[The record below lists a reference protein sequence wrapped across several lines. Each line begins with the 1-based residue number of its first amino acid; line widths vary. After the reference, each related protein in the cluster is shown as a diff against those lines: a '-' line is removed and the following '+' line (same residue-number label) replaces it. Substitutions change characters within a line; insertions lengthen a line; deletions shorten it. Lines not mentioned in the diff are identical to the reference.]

1 MYTTSEQ
8 HKVANIA
15 TRKRDKKDTEVI
27 KEYLYDRNPF
37 NSEAILKSNTSGV
50 VSHDSDADQARD
62 IGEKVVSKLVGKT
75 VKEFTFRKKDI
86 VVQINDTAN
95 RSTQE
100 IQLPQTVLL

>member
-8 HKVANIA
+8 HKEANIA

-50 VSHDSDADQARD
+50 VSHDSDADQTRD

-75 VKEFTFRKKDI
+75 VKEFRKKDI
-86 VVQINDTAN
+86 IVQINDTAN